1 MGAAL
6 LLGVL
11 QGLTEWLPVSS
22 QGVVTVAQTALLD
35 RTLSEAVTYA
45 LWLHAGTACAALVA
59 LRREAWGVI
68 QDAAAR
74 PLSPS
79 SRLRFLVV
87 GTVVS
92 AAVGIPIVLAL
103 GELSDRLGALG
114 MGVVGV
120 LMMATGALQLR
131 RVRPDAD
138 GQGNHATQG
147 GHAAQGNHK
156 GCPYGP
162 DARGHTDLTVVD
174 ALAAGVAQGLA
185 ALPGLSRS
193 GLTIAALLGR
203 RIERG
208 EALVLSYLM
217 SIPASLGA
225 GIIALLDGG
234 AASTWP
240 ALAAAAVACGVGLAT
255 IRALL
260 AFAQRVNLGGFV
272 AATGAVMAAGA
283 VWQVVG
289 G

>member
-6 LLGVL
+6 LLGLL

-35 RTLSEAVTYA
+35 RTLSEAVGYA
-45 LWLHAGTACAALVA
+45 LWLHAGTACAALIA
-59 LRREAWGVI
+59 LRREAWGVLR
-68 QDAAAR
+68 DAAAD

-79 SRLRFLVV
+79 PRLRFLVI

-92 AAVGIPIVLAL
+92 AAVGVPLLLAL
-103 GELSDRLGALG
+103 GEVSDRIGVLG
-114 MGVVGV
+114 MGAVGLLMVVTGV
-120 LMMATGALQLR
+120 SQLR
-131 RVRPDAD
+131 RAR
-138 GQGNHATQG
+138 
-147 GHAAQGNHK
+147 
-156 GCPYGP
+156 P
-162 DARGHTDLTVVD
+162 DARGHADLTAVD

-203 RIERG
+203 RVERG
-208 EALVLSYLM
+208 EALALSYLM

-225 GIIALLDGG
+225 GVLALAGG
-234 AASTWP
+234 DVASTWA
-240 ALAAAAVACGVGLAT
+240 ALAAAVVACGVGLVT

-272 AATGAVMAAGA
+272 AATGAVMVAGA

-289 G
+289 

>member
-6 LLGVL
+6 LLGLL

-45 LWLHAGTACAALVA
+45 LWLHAGTACAALIA
-59 LRREAWGVI
+59 LRRETWGVI
-68 QDAAAR
+68 TDASAN

-79 SRLRFLVV
+79 PRLRFLII

-92 AAVGIPIVLAL
+92 AAVGVPLLLAL
-103 GELSDRLGALG
+103 GEVSDRIGVLG
-114 MGVVGV
+114 MGGVGLLMVV
-120 LMMATGALQLR
+120 TGALQIW
-131 RVRPDAD
+131 RP
-138 GQGNHATQG
+138 GE
-147 GHAAQGNHK
+147 AAQGRTE
-156 GCPYGP
+156 P
-162 DARGHTDLTVVD
+162 TMVD
-174 ALAAGVAQGLA
+174 ALVAGAAQGLA

-203 RIERG
+203 RVERG

-225 GIIALLDGG
+225 GVFALVDGG
-234 AASTWP
+234 VASTWP
-240 ALAAAAVACGVGLAT
+240 ALAAAAVACGVGLVT

-272 AATGAVMAAGA
+272 AATGVVMVAGA
-283 VWQVVG
+283 VWQAVG
-289 G
+289 